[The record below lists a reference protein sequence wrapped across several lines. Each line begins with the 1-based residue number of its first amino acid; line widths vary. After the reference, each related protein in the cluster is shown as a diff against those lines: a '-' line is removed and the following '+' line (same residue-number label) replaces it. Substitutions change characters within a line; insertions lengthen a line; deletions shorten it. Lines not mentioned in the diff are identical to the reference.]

1 VSDRKESPRDVHAE
15 RHEQRRRYGF
25 THRVSDRG
33 TQFAA
38 WVGIDERVLDLG
50 CREGSLTQHYA
61 AGNPLTVQ
69 WYLDAQPSVRI
80 GASVRFSWPIPI
92 LDTTQSLN
100 LSRVVTWNL

>member
-1 VSDRKESPRDVHAE
+1 VSDRKERLRDVHAE

-25 THRVSDRG
+25 THRVSERDP
-33 TQFAA
+33 QFAA

-69 WYLDAQPSVRI
+69 LYPGMQPSVRI
-80 GASVRFSWPIPI
+80 GAGVRFSWLIPI
-92 LDTTQSLN
+92 LVTTRLLNSRGVATWSL
-100 LSRVVTWNL
+100 